1 MSGPS
6 TRLRRAAAMG
16 GVTSV
21 AGGVAALLAASLLLV
36 GIAALVL
43 GLPGLELRTWLVVL
57 FQINAGLGRLPA
69 DPLRVFNPLDV
80 VLLVLTAAAILGIWQ
95 MLPRVS
101 RAWLCLSVGLPFA
114 GIALLLATH
123 IAGRSSLMGAGFVVS
138 LVMLRDRDLRR
149 LGILGVVAN
158 ALLFVGDLGTGDSTQ
173 PLGAVMVAVGYLLL
187 LAWFALIGVR
197 LLGSSRRVSTG
208 RSACRL
214 NQGRRR
220 YGRLEMP
227 KCVRRQDAGAAEL

>member
-1 MSGPS
+1 MSRPS
-6 TRLRRAAAMG
+6 TGFRRAPATG

-57 FQINAGLGRLPA
+57 FQINAGIGTLPA

-101 RAWLCLSVGLPFA
+101 RAWLYLSVGLPLA
-114 GIALLLATH
+114 GIVLLLATH

-138 LVMLRDRDLRR
+138 LVMLLDRDLRR
-149 LGILGVVAN
+149 LGILGVVGN
-158 ALLFVGDLGTGDSTQ
+158 AILFVGDLGTGDSTQ
-173 PLGAVMVAVGYLLL
+173 PLVAVVVAVGYLLL
-187 LAWFALIGVR
+187 LAWFALIAVR
-197 LLGSSRRVSTG
+197 LLGSSRR
-208 RSACRL
+208 A
-214 NQGRRR
+214 
-220 YGRLEMP
+220 P
-227 KCVRRQDAGAAEL
+227 PDAPRVA

>member
-1 MSGPS
+1 MSRPPTG
-6 TRLRRAAAMG
+6 LRRAPATG

-57 FQINAGLGRLPA
+57 FQINAGIGTLPA

-80 VLLVLTAAAILGIWQ
+80 VLLVLAAAAILGIWQ
-95 MLPRVS
+95 MLPRIS
-101 RAWLCLSVGLPFA
+101 RAWLYLSVGLPFA
-114 GIALLLATH
+114 GIALLLSTH
-123 IAGRSSLMGAGFVVS
+123 LVGRSSLMGAGFVVS

-173 PLGAVMVAVGYLLL
+173 AMVAVVVAVGYFLL
-187 LAWFALIGVR
+187 LAWFALIAVR
-197 LLGSSRRVSTG
+197 LLGSSRR
-208 RSACRL
+208 A
-214 NQGRRR
+214 
-220 YGRLEMP
+220 P
-227 KCVRRQDAGAAEL
+227 PDAPRVA

>member
-1 MSGPS
+1 MSRPS
-6 TRLRRAAAMG
+6 TGLWRAPATG
-16 GVTSV
+16 GVTLV

-43 GLPGLELRTWLVVL
+43 GPPGLELRTWLVVL
-57 FQINAGLGRLPA
+57 FQINAGIGTLPA

-95 MLPRVS
+95 ILPRVS
-101 RAWLCLSVGLPFA
+101 RTWLYLSVGLPFA
-114 GIALLLATH
+114 GIVLLLATH

-149 LGILGVVAN
+149 LGILGVVAH

-173 PLGAVMVAVGYLLL
+173 PLVAVVVAVGYLLL
-187 LAWFALIGVR
+187 LAWFALVAVR
-197 LLGSSRRVSTG
+197 LLGSLRRAAS
-208 RSACRL
+208 
-214 NQGRRR
+214 
-220 YGRLEMP
+220 
-227 KCVRRQDAGAAEL
+227 GATRAA